1 MTLAQTVQTPLEWAA
16 GPSCPPPAA
25 TLPEQIVAAAHR
37 HPDAIAIKQ
46 WEAELTYRELL
57 DAAAGL
63 AETLRAHSVGP
74 ETRVGIC
81 TRRSADL
88 PIAVLAVWLA
98 GGAYVSL
105 DPSHPAQ
112 RLTGIA
118 EDAAVSAVLV
128 DASGA
133 SLLAGSGQ
141 RLVRIDAGAA
151 RPVGRFVPGARRDN
165 AAYVLYTSGSTG
177 RPKGVVVSH
186 GNVAAFA
193 AAVDVL
199 RPMAPGCRSGGFA
212 SLGFDASVFELLIP
226 LARGVLVA
234 LVPDEDRVD
243 PVRLQRFL
251 AEHRVTRTMLPPA
264 VLPLLDP
271 ASLPEL
277 SELFFAGEPCGA
289 EQVERWSGPLPGND
303 RRHFHNWYGPTE
315 TTVIVVGTEL
325 SGSWAQAL
333 PIGRPLPGC
342 QAYVLDDTMQPCPVG
357 EPGEL
362 YIGGPQ
368 VTRGY
373 LGQPG
378 HTADRFVPDPYGP
391 RPGGRLYRTG
401 DLVSWQPDG
410 LLAYLGRVDR
420 QVKIHGQRVE
430 AGEVETVLR
439 GLPQVD
445 QAVVDLTVSPAGEQH
460 LVAYLTP
467 SDAPELT
474 QVRQH
479 CAVRLPDYMV
489 PTRVVRLDR
498 LPLNVSGKVD
508 MAALR
513 AVGPQ
518 PAAEPHS
525 QNGSA
530 QATVAGVWAEVF
542 ESELPEPDRDF
553 IEAGGHSLLA
563 MRLTSALRH
572 RLGRQVSVE
581 DIWLG
586 RTVAGL
592 TERVAAAPALVR
604 DVVPSGSSPAL
615 SAAQRR
621 MWFVE
626 QLSPGTPEHNI
637 TMTEHLTGSLDVPV
651 LRAALRDVAERQD
664 ALRWRFP
671 HADGVPRVVVDPP
684 ADVALPVLDLADRPL
699 SELLDAEAGTPFD
712 LSEGPLWRA
721 KLVRLGPTEH
731 VLMITVHHI
740 VFDGWSWHLLYREI
754 SRCYRDRL
762 AGRPAA
768 APLPAT
774 FADYVAWLNRLCENE
789 RDALDWWSERLGGTP
804 QVLDLPRDRPRPTMQ
819 GFRGAQA
826 DARIDRDT
834 AARLHR
840 VSLAAGGT
848 PFVTL
853 LAAFGELLSRLSGQ
867 SDLIVGTPLAD
878 RRHVAFEPVIGFCL
892 QILPLRIRTDPA
904 ASFLEQ
910 VRRCGTELA
919 AALAHPD
926 IPLERIVDSLA
937 TQRDLSRNPL
947 IQVMFNMYNFTEPRL
962 TLPGVTAE
970 PLSPGLPGSLYD
982 LTLYVS
988 EHDDEFSLR
997 AVYNPDLFDA
1007 DRIVALLAGYRQLL
1021 DELLAHP
1028 DRPASAA
1035 SLRSPDAG
1043 LPELT
1048 APLPDWSGPGVL
1060 ERAVAAAEQ
1069 WPDRGAVEDAGGS
1082 LSYADVLRISR
1093 STLAAVRSARVESA
1107 ETIAVICER
1116 ARWLPPV
1123 LLGLLGSGARW
1134 VLLDPALP
1142 AAVLG
1147 RQVRAAA
1154 PVAVIRTEAAEPIP
1168 ELSLLPSISV
1178 EQLLADADQR
1188 ECPAVAPEPAG
1199 MRGYWSMTSGSTGE
1213 PKLVYT
1219 GERPLAHFLDWYPAA
1234 FGLDRSDRFALLAGL
1249 GHDPLLRDVFTPLML
1264 GCPLVVPDQAQLRN
1278 PTGLAD
1284 WLRDSAVTVAHL
1296 TPQLCRLVASAGT
1309 TLPELRLVVL
1319 GGDQASTADLTL
1331 AQAMAPNARVVT
1343 FYGTTETPQ
1352 AQAYYVA
1359 GSFTGDPSHPHPLPV
1374 GAGIP
1379 GAQLVLLNPADRL
1392 AGVGELAEVHIR
1404 SRYLADRYA
1413 DPELTGARFRQ
1424 VSDADPADRM
1434 FRTGDLGRYRADG
1447 AVVLS
1452 GRVDDQVKI
1461 RGFRVELGEIS
1472 ASLTS
1477 HPDVRQA
1484 QVLVEQDGNDRRLR
1498 AYAVPARAAV
1508 LEWRL
1513 LEWLRTQLPDYA
1525 VPADITLLSE
1535 LPLTANGKVDTA
1547 KLRAVA
1553 TPARRPAAEQP
1564 TSRTERLV
1572 AGVWTE
1578 VLGTPHFGA
1587 GDNFFEVG
1595 GHSLAIVAVR
1605 SRLCQL
1611 LGRDIPVVDLFRH
1624 PTLRSLAAHLDGVT
1638 RPDQTDDAAR
1648 WAAKRRSHARR
1659 GITTYR
1665 SQARGVLN
1673 ERD

>member
-1 MTLAQTVQTPLEWAA
+1 MTVLQTPLEWSA
-16 GPSCPPPAA
+16 GPACPPATA
-25 TLPEQIVAAAHR
+25 TLAEQIVAAAHR

-46 WEAELTYRELL
+46 WDAELTYRQLL
-57 DAAAGL
+57 DAAAGV
-63 AETLRAHSVGP
+63 ADTLRAHSVGP

-128 DASGA
+128 DAAGA
-133 SLLAGSGQ
+133 ALLADSGQ
-141 RLVRIDAGAA
+141 RLLRIDAGAA
-151 RPVGRFVPGARRDN
+151 RPAGSCMPDARLDS

-177 RPKGVVVSH
+177 RPKGVMVSH

-226 LARGVLVA
+226 LARGLLVA

-251 AEHRVTRTMLPPA
+251 AEHRVTRTMLPPSL
-264 VLPLLDP
+264 LPLLDP
-271 ASLPEL
+271 AGLPEL

-315 TTVIVVGTEL
+315 TTVIVVATEL
-325 SGSWAQAL
+325 SGTWTQAL

-357 EPGEL
+357 VPGEL

-410 LLAYLGRVDR
+410 MLAYLGRVDR

-439 GLPQVD
+439 GLPQVE

-518 PAAEPHS
+518 PASEPRP
-525 QNGSA
+525 QDGSA
-530 QATVAGVWAEVF
+530 GSFPATVAGVWAEVF
-542 ESELPEPDRDF
+542 ESELPAPDSDF
-553 IEAGGHSLLA
+553 ISAGGHSLLA
-563 MRLTSALRH
+563 MRLTSALRD

-592 TERVAAAPALVR
+592 TERVAAAPVLVR
-604 DVVPSGSSPAL
+604 DGVPSGSQPAL

-637 TMTEHLTGSLDVPV
+637 TMTEQLTGSLDVPV

-671 HADGVPRVVVDPP
+671 HSDGVPRVVVDPS
-684 ADVALPVLDLADRPL
+684 ADIALPLVELADRPL

-721 KLVRLGPTEH
+721 TLVRLGATEH

-762 AGRPAA
+762 AGRQEA

-774 FADYVAWLNRLCENE
+774 FADYVAWLNRLSENE
-789 RDALDWWSERLGGTP
+789 RDALDWWSERLSGTP

-834 AARLHR
+834 AALLHR

-867 SDLIVGTPLAD
+867 SELIVGDTAG
-878 RRHVAFEPVIGFCL
+878 R
-892 QILPLRIRTDPA
+892 PA
-904 ASFLEQ
+904 TC
-910 VRRCGTELA
+910 R
-919 AALAHPD
+919 
-926 IPLERIVDSLA
+926 
-937 TQRDLSRNPL
+937 
-947 IQVMFNMYNFTEPRL
+947 
-962 TLPGVTAE
+962 
-970 PLSPGLPGSLYD
+970 
-982 LTLYVS
+982 
-988 EHDDEFSLR
+988 LR
-997 AVYNPDLFDA
+997 AGHRF
-1007 DRIVALLAGYRQLL
+1007 
-1021 DELLAHP
+1021 
-1028 DRPASAA
+1028 
-1035 SLRSPDAG
+1035 
-1043 LPELT
+1043 
-1048 APLPDWSGPGVL
+1048 
-1060 ERAVAAAEQ
+1060 
-1069 WPDRGAVEDAGGS
+1069 
-1082 LSYADVLRISR
+1082 
-1093 STLAAVRSARVESA
+1093 
-1107 ETIAVICER
+1107 
-1116 ARWLPPV
+1116 
-1123 LLGLLGSGARW
+1123 
-1134 VLLDPALP
+1134 LP
-1142 AAVLG
+1142 A
-1147 RQVRAAA
+1147 
-1154 PVAVIRTEAAEPIP
+1154 
-1168 ELSLLPSISV
+1168 
-1178 EQLLADADQR
+1178 D
-1188 ECPAVAPEPAG
+1188 PAVADQD
-1199 MRGYWSMTSGSTGE
+1199 
-1213 PKLVYT
+1213 
-1219 GERPLAHFLDWYPAA
+1219 RP
-1234 FGLDRSDRFALLAGL
+1234 
-1249 GHDPLLRDVFTPLML
+1249 
-1264 GCPLVVPDQAQLRN
+1264 GCQLPR
-1278 PTGLAD
+1278 
-1284 WLRDSAVTVAHL
+1284 
-1296 TPQLCRLVASAGT
+1296 AGT
-1309 TLPELRLVVL
+1309 TL
-1319 GGDQASTADLTL
+1319 
-1331 AQAMAPNARVVT
+1331 
-1343 FYGTTETPQ
+1343 
-1352 AQAYYVA
+1352 
-1359 GSFTGDPSHPHPLPV
+1359 
-1374 GAGIP
+1374 
-1379 GAQLVLLNPADRL
+1379 
-1392 AGVGELAEVHIR
+1392 
-1404 SRYLADRYA
+1404 
-1413 DPELTGARFRQ
+1413 
-1424 VSDADPADRM
+1424 
-1434 FRTGDLGRYRADG
+1434 
-1447 AVVLS
+1447 
-1452 GRVDDQVKI
+1452 
-1461 RGFRVELGEIS
+1461 RG
-1472 ASLTS
+1472 
-1477 HPDVRQA
+1477 
-1484 QVLVEQDGNDRRLR
+1484 
-1498 AYAVPARAAV
+1498 
-1508 LEWRL
+1508 
-1513 LEWLRTQLPDYA
+1513 
-1525 VPADITLLSE
+1525 
-1535 LPLTANGKVDTA
+1535 
-1547 KLRAVA
+1547 
-1553 TPARRPAAEQP
+1553 
-1564 TSRTERLV
+1564 
-1572 AGVWTE
+1572 
-1578 VLGTPHFGA
+1578 
-1587 GDNFFEVG
+1587 
-1595 GHSLAIVAVR
+1595 
-1605 SRLCQL
+1605 
-1611 LGRDIPVVDLFRH
+1611 
-1624 PTLRSLAAHLDGVT
+1624 
-1638 RPDQTDDAAR
+1638 
-1648 WAAKRRSHARR
+1648 
-1659 GITTYR
+1659 
-1665 SQARGVLN
+1665 
-1673 ERD
+1673 

>member
-1 MTLAQTVQTPLEWAA
+1 MTLAETAETAETVQTARRPLEWAA
-16 GPSCPPPAA
+16 GPVCPAPTA
-25 TLPEQIVAAAHR
+25 TLPEQIVAAAQR
-37 HPDAIAIKQ
+37 TPDAIAIKQ
-46 WEAELTYRELL
+46 WEAEVTYSELL

-63 AETLRAHSVGP
+63 ADTLRAHSVGP

-81 TRRSADL
+81 TRRSKNL

-112 RLTGIA
+112 RLAGIA
-118 EDAAVSAVLV
+118 EDAGVSVVLV
-128 DASGA
+128 DAAGA
-133 SLLAGSGQ
+133 DLLAGSGQ
-141 RLVRIDAGAA
+141 RLVRIDAAAA
-151 RPVGRFVPGARRDN
+151 RPAGECVPGARLEN

-193 AAVDVL
+193 AAVDTL

-226 LARGVLVA
+226 LARGLLVA

-243 PVRLQRFL
+243 PARLQRFL
-251 AEHRVTRTMLPPA
+251 AEHRVTRTMLPPS

-271 ASLPEL
+271 AGLPDL
-277 SELFFAGEPCGA
+277 SELFFAGEPCGP

-315 TTVIVVGTEL
+315 TTVIVVATEL
-325 SGSWAQAL
+325 SGTWTQSL

-342 QAYVLDDTMQPCPVG
+342 QAYVLDDAMRPCPVG

-362 YIGGPQ
+362 FIGGPQ

-439 GLPQVD
+439 GMPQVA
-445 QAVVDLTVSPAGEQH
+445 QAVVDLTVSPGGEQH

-467 SDAPELT
+467 SDAPDLT
-474 QVRQH
+474 QVREH
-479 CAVRLPDYMV
+479 CSVRLPEYMV

-518 PAAEPHS
+518 PAAVSSPAPAARDSAAEP
-525 QNGSA
+525 
-530 QATVAGVWAEVF
+530 TVAGVWAEVF
-542 ESELPEPDRDF
+542 ESELPAPDRDF

-563 MRLTSALRH
+563 MRLTSALRD

-592 TERVAAAPALVR
+592 TERVAAAPTLVR
-604 DVVPSGSSPAL
+604 DVVPSGSTPAL
-615 SAAQRR
+615 SPAQRR

-637 TMTEHLTGSLDVPV
+637 TMTEQLTGSLDVAV
-651 LRAALRDVAERQD
+651 LRTALRTVAERQD

-684 ADVALPVLDLADRPL
+684 ANVPLPVVELADRPL
-699 SELLDAEAGTPFD
+699 SELLDAEANTPFD
-712 LSEGPLWRA
+712 IGEGPLWRA

-754 SRCYRDRL
+754 SRCYRDGL
-762 AGRPAA
+762 AGRTET

-774 FADYVAWLNRLCENE
+774 FADYVAWLNRLSENQG
-789 RDALDWWSERLGGTP
+789 DALDWWSDRLSGTP

-853 LAAFGELLSRLSGQ
+853 LAAFGELLGRLSGQ
-867 SDLIVGTPLAD
+867 SELIVGTPLAD

-892 QILPLRIRTDPA
+892 QILPLRVRTDPA

-910 VRRCGTELA
+910 VRRCGAELA

-926 IPLERIVDSLA
+926 IPLERIVDTLTS
-937 TQRDLSRNPL
+937 QRDLSRNPL
-947 IQVMFNMYNFTEPRL
+947 IQVMFNMYNFAEPRL

-988 EHDDEFSLR
+988 EQDDEFTLR
-997 AVYNPDLFDA
+997 AVYNPDLYDA
-1007 DRIVALLAGYRQLL
+1007 DRIVALLAGYLQLL
-1021 DELLAHP
+1021 DDLLAHP
-1028 DRPASAA
+1028 DRHASAA
-1035 SLRSPDAG
+1035 SLRPPTAG

-1048 APLPDWSGPGVL
+1048 DPLPDWSGPGVF
-1060 ERAVAAAEQ
+1060 ERIAAAAER
-1069 WPDRGAVEDAGGS
+1069 WPDESAVSDADGS
-1082 LSYADVLRISR
+1082 LSYADLLAISR
-1093 STLAAVRSARVESA
+1093 ATIAAVRSAGVGTGEPV
-1107 ETIAVICER
+1107 AVVCGR

-1147 RQVRAAA
+1147 RQAKAAA
-1154 PVAVIRTEAAEPIP
+1154 PVAVIRSVAAEPIP
-1168 ELSLLPSISV
+1168 ELSDLPVLPV
-1178 EQLLADADQR
+1178 EQLLA
-1188 ECPAVAPEPAG
+1188 
-1199 MRGYWSMTSGSTGE
+1199 
-1213 PKLVYT
+1213 
-1219 GERPLAHFLDWYPAA
+1219 
-1234 FGLDRSDRFALLAGL
+1234 
-1249 GHDPLLRDVFTPLML
+1249 
-1264 GCPLVVPDQAQLRN
+1264 
-1278 PTGLAD
+1278 
-1284 WLRDSAVTVAHL
+1284 
-1296 TPQLCRLVASAGT
+1296 
-1309 TLPELRLVVL
+1309 
-1319 GGDQASTADLTL
+1319 
-1331 AQAMAPNARVVT
+1331 
-1343 FYGTTETPQ
+1343 
-1352 AQAYYVA
+1352 
-1359 GSFTGDPSHPHPLPV
+1359 
-1374 GAGIP
+1374 
-1379 GAQLVLLNPADRL
+1379 
-1392 AGVGELAEVHIR
+1392 
-1404 SRYLADRYA
+1404 
-1413 DPELTGARFRQ
+1413 
-1424 VSDADPADRM
+1424 
-1434 FRTGDLGRYRADG
+1434 
-1447 AVVLS
+1447 
-1452 GRVDDQVKI
+1452 
-1461 RGFRVELGEIS
+1461 
-1472 ASLTS
+1472 
-1477 HPDVRQA
+1477 
-1484 QVLVEQDGNDRRLR
+1484 
-1498 AYAVPARAAV
+1498 
-1508 LEWRL
+1508 
-1513 LEWLRTQLPDYA
+1513 
-1525 VPADITLLSE
+1525 
-1535 LPLTANGKVDTA
+1535 
-1547 KLRAVA
+1547 
-1553 TPARRPAAEQP
+1553 
-1564 TSRTERLV
+1564 
-1572 AGVWTE
+1572 
-1578 VLGTPHFGA
+1578 
-1587 GDNFFEVG
+1587 
-1595 GHSLAIVAVR
+1595 
-1605 SRLCQL
+1605 
-1611 LGRDIPVVDLFRH
+1611 
-1624 PTLRSLAAHLDGVT
+1624 
-1638 RPDQTDDAAR
+1638 
-1648 WAAKRRSHARR
+1648 
-1659 GITTYR
+1659 
-1665 SQARGVLN
+1665 
-1673 ERD
+1673 